1 MTSGRGGAIHA
12 RNGSDRRVSKTRA
25 TLLASFDR
33 LLLTNG
39 YEDVSVRELT
49 ANADVG
55 RSTFYEHFEGKHDL
69 LEHSVA
75 RVLAVIAAAAANFT
89 PSDALLDVLTHV
101 RAQRA
106 LASALLHGSTR
117 AILIRVLAQKLER
130 QLVALAR
137 HSAAPPVAP
146 LTFLAL
152 SLAQAQLGAID
163 AWLSYDDGCDVQMAA
178 RVLHATTRAS
188 VVAMFGPS
196 G

>member
-1 MTSGRGGAIHA
+1 M
-12 RNGSDRRVSKTRA
+12 
-25 TLLASFDR
+25 LLASFDR

-75 RVLAVIAAAAANFT
+75 RVLVVIAAAAANRT

-106 LASALLHGSTR
+106 LASALLRGSTR
-117 AILIRVLAQKLER
+117 AILIRVLALKLER
-130 QLVALAR
+130 QLAALAR
-137 HSAAPPVAP
+137 RSAAPPIAPPIAP
-146 LTFLAL
+146 LAFLAL

-163 AWLSYDDGCDVQMAA
+163 AWLSCDDSCDVQTAA
-178 RVLHATTRAS
+178 RVLHATTRAG
-188 VVAMFGPS
+188 VVAVFGSS

>member
-1 MTSGRGGAIHA
+1 M
-12 RNGSDRRVSKTRA
+12 
-25 TLLASFDR
+25 LLASFDR

-39 YEDVSVRELT
+39 YEDVSVREVT
-49 ANADVG
+49 ADADVG

-75 RVLAVIAAAAANFT
+75 RVLAVIASAPASCT
-89 PSDALLDVLTHV
+89 PSDALLDVLAHV

-117 AILIRVLAQKLER
+117 AILIGVLALKLER
-130 QLVALAR
+130 QLASLAR
-137 HSAAPPVAP
+137 RSAAPPIAP
-146 LTFLAL
+146 LAFLSL

-163 AWLSYDDGCDVQMAA
+163 AWLSSDDSCDVQTAA
-178 RVLHATTRAS
+178 RVLHATTRAV
-188 VVAMFGPS
+188 VVAMFGSS